1 MRRRSILGAG
11 AAAPLTLAAQT
22 PVSAQVPSAGADRLI
37 TEEFMVAAADPG
49 IRLYVRNKR
58 PEDIGRAP
66 PERVLLFV
74 HGSTQP
80 AEATFD
86 LPLDGLS
93 WMNFVARHGWD
104 VYLMDVRG
112 YGGST
117 KPPEMD
123 RPALENPPI
132 ARTDIAL
139 QDLGAV
145 VDFILR
151 RRAAPRLSLMG
162 WSSGAT
168 LMAAY
173 AAAHSERVGALVLY
187 APVWLRATPPAAQ
200 VAAPPLGAYVT
211 APMATALER
220 LQAGAPEGRR
230 AELMPRH
237 WVEAWWAAA
246 LATDPVGARLD
257 PPVLRSPAGLLQD
270 RRDHWDAGSPT
281 FDPGRITAPTL
292 VTTAEWDGVTPD
304 EMVLALF
311 RRLSASPRKRLV
323 EIGAA
328 THFVMLERNRM
339 QLFREVQLFLDEA
352 GALG

>member
-11 AAAPLTLAAQT
+11 AAAPLALAAQA
-22 PVSAQVPSAGADRLI
+22 PVSAEVPSAGADRLV
-37 TEEFMVAAADPG
+37 TEEFMVEAADPG

-58 PEDIGRAP
+58 PEDMGRVP
-66 PERVLLFV
+66 PGRILLFI

-93 WMNFVARHGWD
+93 WMDHIARHGWD

-123 RPALENPPI
+123 RPAAENPPV
-132 ARTDIAL
+132 ARTDGAL
-139 QDLGAV
+139 RDLGTV

-151 RRAAPRLSLMG
+151 RRAAPRLGLMG

-173 AAAHSERVGALVLY
+173 AAEHNERVDSLVLY
-187 APVWLRATPPAAQ
+187 APVWLRTAPPAAQ
-200 VAAPPLGAYVT
+200 AAVPPLGAYVT

-230 AELMPRH
+230 AELMPRG
-237 WVEAWWAAA
+237 WVEAWSAAA
-246 LATDPVGARLD
+246 LATDPVGARRD

-270 RRDHWDAGSPT
+270 RRDHWDAGKPT
-281 FDPGRITAPTL
+281 YDPGRITAPTL
-292 VTTAEWDGVTPD
+292 VTTAEWDRVTPD

-328 THFVMLERNRM
+328 THFAMLERNRM
-339 QLFREVQLFLDEA
+339 QLFREVQLFLDEI
-352 GALG
+352 GPPG